1 MKSIWEV
8 LVNTVIDNYILQF
21 HLRMDKVIW
30 WISTQ
35 HKQQTKK
42 IINRDLKVLKQLN
55 GSLLASPNASHL
67 DFSCV
72 EVQWGFTFW
81 EKKQGQV

>member
-1 MKSIWEV
+1 V
-8 LVNTVIDNYILQF
+8 FVNAVIDNYILQF
-21 HLRMDKVIW
+21 HLGMGKVIW
-30 WISTQ
+30 WISAQ

-42 IINRDLKVLKQLN
+42 RINRDLKVLKQLK

-67 DFSCV
+67 DFSGV
-72 EVQWGFTFW
+72 EVQWGFTFR